1 MASLKKCEKCDK
13 DIYTNIKKC
22 PYCGTLNTNRY
33 KGKEKPKNILVFFIK
48 MVLLFILVDLFV
60 TIIPVY
66 LGESILKYKYGQ
78 EFIVEALWCLCIVI
92 ILLLSGNSYVFTEKK
107 EKFGKAIFLGLP
119 MLIMGGLQLIG
130 SLTSLGEFKFW
141 NFMNLILFCASIGLT
156 EEFLCRGWVQ
166 NEFIERFGDTR
177 KNVIIS
183 IILSSLV
190 FGLMHI
196 TNIFAG
202 QGVFET
208 IMQILQATSLGA
220 LLGSIYYR
228 TKNIWAVAFLH
239 GFYDFGIFL
248 YDIDLIKDCTTGT
261 VTPPIMAYL
270 IFSSA
275 LIIAF
280 YTISTIIIL
289 RKKDTHK
296 IIDKNSELSSEEL
309 EKDQKRTNY
318 AWIAIAIIFTL
329 FYLPID
335 FEEYDDYQIC
345 YSYEEKEMNGYET
358 HFSHYESY
366 GMYYEKEEYI
376 NVSPTPDEGK
386 NVETI
391 PGVWGDNIPPEQE
404 SPSDI
409 PENIIKDKL
418 NRKYKFDIYY
428 EDNELVIENLNT
440 KDKISI
446 KNEYIQ
452 DYIVVYD
459 KDNYF
464 IMYYDYNE
472 EKIYYSKFKKE
483 SFSDDKKFLKS
494 LEDSFKEYDVP
505 SLGKI
510 GYLTYYDKNDYSHV
524 YAYMVSEL
532 GYEFIIDENDD
543 LYMLTK

>member
-1 MASLKKCEKCDK
+1 MANLKKCEKCDK

-22 PYCGTLNTNRY
+22 PYCGALNTNKY
-33 KGKEKPKNILVFFIK
+33 KEKDKPKNILVFFIK

-78 EFIVEALWCLCIVI
+78 EFVVEALWCLCIVI

-107 EKFGKAIFLGLP
+107 EKFGKAVFLGLP
-119 MLIMGGLQLIG
+119 MLIMGGSQL
-130 SLTSLGEFKFW
+130 LGNLATIVEFKFW

-183 IILSSLV
+183 IMLSSLV

-202 QGVFET
+202 QGLFET

-261 VTPPIMAYL
+261 VTPQIMAYQ

-296 IIDKNSELSSEEL
+296 IIDENSELSSEEL

-318 AWIAIAIIFTL
+318 AWIAIAIIFAL

-335 FEEYDDYQIC
+335 FDGYDDYQIC

-358 HFSHYESY
+358 HFSNYSVYDLYFEN
-366 GMYYEKEEYI
+366 KEYI
-376 NVSPTPDEGK
+376 NSPL
-386 NVETI
+386 
-391 PGVWGDNIPPEQE
+391 DNSQE
-404 SPSDI
+404 EPSDVI
-409 PENIIKDKL
+409 DNWGQILGINENDIASRDYKFELFFDENESKLAIKNMNTNDIIYIDNENI
-418 NRKYKFDIYY
+418 Y
-428 EDNELVIENLNT
+428 
-440 KDKISI
+440 
-446 KNEYIQ
+446 
-452 DYIVVYD
+452 DYIVIYD
-459 KDNYF
+459 NDEYI
-464 IMYYDYNE
+464 IMYYDNDELKVYYTRVKKDKVNDSKEFLE
-472 EKIYYSKFKKE
+472 EIKN
-483 SFSDDKKFLKS
+483 
-494 LEDSFKEYDVP
+494 SFKEFDVP
-505 SLGKI
+505 EIASL
-510 GYLTYYDKNDYSHV
+510 GYLTTYDDENDYT
-524 YAYMVSEL
+524 YAYMISEL
-532 GYEFIIDENDD
+532 GDQFIIDNEDN
-543 LYMLTK
+543 LYLIK